1 MALNILPFT
10 EEEEVFINIII
21 ETMIKG
27 MQQIQSSNQVTGTFR
42 ELLIILGMTE
52 EEYLSS
58 IKYRI
63 IEAKEILDNKVEHI
77 IIMDRFDR
85 RLFIHTVVNA
95 YNTPEVYMAL
105 SLSYE
110 EPMRIMRSVWAKADE
125 IINYWDRIEGNS
137 LASIFHKAFNFKLKS
152 KRRTR
157 RYGNE

>member
-52 EEYLSS
+52 EEYLPS

-77 IIMDRFDR
+77 IIMDKFDR

-125 IINYWDRIEGNS
+125 IINYWDRIEGNP

>member
-1 MALNILPFT
+1 MSLNILPFT

-52 EEYLSS
+52 AEYLSS
-58 IKYRI
+58 IRYRI

-77 IIMDRFDR
+77 IIMDKFDR

-95 YNTPEVYMAL
+95 YNTPGVYMAL
-105 SLSYE
+105 SLHYE

-125 IINYWDRIEGNS
+125 IIN
-137 LASIFHKAFNFKLKS
+137 
-152 KRRTR
+152 
-157 RYGNE
+157 

>member
-27 MQQIQSSNQVTGTFR
+27 MQQVQSSNQVTGTFK

-52 EEYLSS
+52 AEYLPS

-77 IIMDRFDR
+77 IIMDKFDR

-105 SLSYE
+105 SLHYE
-110 EPMRIMRSVWAKADE
+110 EPARIMRSVWAKADE
-125 IINYWDRIEGNS
+125 IINYWDRVEGNS
-137 LASIFHKAFNFKLKS
+137 LASIFQKAFGLKNR
-152 KRRTR
+152 RRTR

>member
-52 EEYLSS
+52 AEYLPS

-77 IIMDRFDR
+77 IIMDKFDR

-137 LASIFHKAFNFKLKS
+137 LASIFQKAFGLKNR
-152 KRRTR
+152 RRTR

>member
-27 MQQIQSSNQVTGTFR
+27 MQQIQSSNQVTGTFK

-52 EEYLSS
+52 AEYLPS

-77 IIMDRFDR
+77 MIMDKFDR

-95 YNTPEVYMAL
+95 YNTP
-105 SLSYE
+105 
-110 EPMRIMRSVWAKADE
+110 
-125 IINYWDRIEGNS
+125 
-137 LASIFHKAFNFKLKS
+137 
-152 KRRTR
+152 
-157 RYGNE
+157 

>member
-27 MQQIQSSNQVTGTFR
+27 MQQVQSSNQVTGTFK

-52 EEYLSS
+52 AEYLHS

-77 IIMDRFDR
+77 IIMDKFDR

-105 SLSYE
+105 SLHYE
-110 EPMRIMRSVWAKADE
+110 EPARIMRSVWAKADE
-125 IINYWDRIEGNS
+125 IINYWDRVEGNS
-137 LASIFHKAFNFKLKS
+137 LAGIFQKAFGLKNR
-152 KRRTR
+152 RRTR

>member
-27 MQQIQSSNQVTGTFR
+27 MQQIQLSNQVTGTFR

-105 SLSYE
+105 SLHYE
-110 EPMRIMRSVWAKADE
+110 EPMRIMRSVWAKVDE
-125 IINYWDRIEGNS
+125 IINYWDKVEGNT
-137 LASIFHKAFNFKLKS
+137 LASIFQKAFGLKS

>member
-1 MALNILPFT
+1 MALNIVPFT
-10 EEEEVFINIII
+10 EEEKVFINIII

-27 MQQIQSSNQVTGTFR
+27 MQQIQSTNQVTGTFK

-63 IEAKEILDNKVEHI
+63 IEAKEILDNKEEHI
-77 IIMDRFDR
+77 IIMDKFDR

-125 IINYWDRIEGNS
+125 IINFWDKIEGNS
-137 LASIFHKAFNFKLKS
+137 LASIFQKAFVLKN
-152 KRRTR
+152 RRRTRTR

>member
-27 MQQIQSSNQVTGTFR
+27 MQQIQSTNQVTGTFK

-110 EPMRIMRSVWAKADE
+110 EPMGIMRSVWAKADE

-137 LASIFHKAFNFKLKS
+137 LASILYKAFNFKLKS
-152 KRRTR
+152 KRDRQP
-157 RYGNE
+157 N

>member
-27 MQQIQSSNQVTGTFR
+27 MQQIQSSNQVTGTFK

-52 EEYLSS
+52 AEYLPS

-77 IIMDRFDR
+77 IIMDKFDR

-105 SLSYE
+105 SLHYE

-125 IINYWDRIEGNS
+125 IINFWYKIEGNS
-137 LASIFHKAFNFKLKS
+137 LASIFQKAFGLKS

>member
-1 MALNILPFT
+1 
-10 EEEEVFINIII
+10 
-21 ETMIKG
+21 
-27 MQQIQSSNQVTGTFR
+27 
-42 ELLIILGMTE
+42 
-52 EEYLSS
+52 
-58 IKYRI
+58 
-63 IEAKEILDNKVEHI
+63 
-77 IIMDRFDR
+77 MDKFDR

-125 IINYWDRIEGNS
+125 IIHYWDRVEGNS
-137 LASIFHKAFNFKLKS
+137 LASILYKAFNFKLKS